1 MVNFLW
7 ARRHR
12 TAERLWL
19 LAGPAHS
26 CTGGS
31 CSAESPGFDHGGGDA
46 MRRCINALFAI
57 SVNSPSMS
65 MVNFPCCVGVVLN
78 SGARGVRRTVTPQP
92 MRAAVVMEAGADAYL
107 CRADKS
113 GQTRSQARRDAG
125 WLQR

>member
-7 ARRHR
+7 SRRHR

-31 CSAESPGFDHGGGDA
+31 CSPESPGFDHGGGDA
-46 MRRCINALFAI
+46 MRRCLNALFAI

-65 MVNFPCCVGVVLN
+65 MVNFPCCVFPALM
-78 SGARGVRRTVTPQP
+78 SRTRGVRRVTPQP
-92 MRAAVVMEAGADAYL
+92 TCAAVVMEAGVHAYL
-107 CRADKS
+107 
-113 GQTRSQARRDAG
+113 
-125 WLQR
+125 